1 MTQDQAKTILRHC
14 GGHIQLNE
22 DGTPDWRVDL
32 VVMDGV
38 FSVDELR
45 AVLWFAEQ
53 TTEGQR

>member
-1 MTQDQAKTILRHC
+1 MTHDQAKQILRHC
-14 GGHIQLNE
+14 GGNVQLNE

-45 AVLWFAEQ
+45 AVLWFAEREEVG
-53 TTEGQR
+53 T

>member
-1 MTQDQAKTILRHC
+1 MTHDQAKQILRDC
-14 GGHIQLNE
+14 GGNIQML
-22 DGTPDWRVDL
+22 DGVPDWRADL

-53 TTEGQR
+53 TTEEQR